1 MAGQRTALAFGVGL
15 AAAIALGGQSRAATN
30 WDHYLFTGITHPIS
44 VFLTGFAEEVKK
56 RTNGELVITPRPAGE
71 LPFRATE
78 VVKITGDG
86 LVQMGSAYAGFI
98 SGSSPISGVT
108 GLPFLV
114 RTYEDLE
121 KTWPIIE
128 KYSTKELQKAGV
140 KTLFHFSWPPQNLY
154 GAGQPIRTLED
165 FKGRKLRTTDA
176 KQAEMMRRLGA
187 SSVTLTTAEVPVAME
202 RGLMEG
208 MTTAAFNVIGAKW
221 YEFIKWGWLPE
232 IHIGGPNYELV
243 NIAAYNKLPA
253 NVRATLDEVAKEW
266 SAKMLKEIAAVE
278 GRDRKALEDN
288 YKISLYVPPKEQV
301 DELTKRMEDYWVAWG
316 EQNGPDGV
324 ALVKEI
330 RAALGR

>member
-1 MAGQRTALAFGVGL
+1 MAGICRSLAWTAGLVTALSFAGS
-15 AAAIALGGQSRAATN
+15 ARAATN
-30 WDHYLFTGITHPIS
+30 WDHYLITGITHPIS

-98 SGSSPISGVT
+98 SGSSPISAVT

-128 KYSTKELQKAGV
+128 KYSAKEFKKAGV
-140 KTLFHFSWPPQNLY
+140 KTLFHFSWPAQNLY
-154 GAGQPIRTLED
+154 GAGQPIRNLED

-187 SSVTLTTAEVPVAME
+187 STVTLTTAEVPVAME

-208 MTTAAFNVIGAKW
+208 MTTAAFNVMGAK
-221 YEFIKWGWLPE
+221 
-232 IHIGGPNYELV
+232 
-243 NIAAYNKLPA
+243 
-253 NVRATLDEVAKEW
+253 
-266 SAKMLKEIAAVE
+266 
-278 GRDRKALEDN
+278 
-288 YKISLYVPPKEQV
+288 
-301 DELTKRMEDYWVAWG
+301 
-316 EQNGPDGV
+316 
-324 ALVKEI
+324 
-330 RAALGR
+330 